1 MRAKER
7 ERALQQHDSEE
18 HFKNFK
24 DGVGHTFDY

>member
-7 ERALQQHDSEE
+7 ETALQQHDSEE

-24 DGVGHTFDY
+24 YSVGHIFDY